1 MTPDRVTAYLP
12 VFVGFLV
19 CVLFLAVWAAPQR
32 GTLSEFYVSDGRL
45 TPAHNG
51 LALFGDV
58 MSAAALLGSPG
69 LIALTG
75 FDGTLSVLGPAVSWV
90 VVLLLIVSAYHGKGQ
105 FTIGDRLARRL
116 RPRAVHLA
124 AGIATLLVC
133 LVYLTAQL
141 VGASALAVGILGSLG
156 HDMEQ
161 GMTVVLGAFMI
172 LYIVLGGMG
181 AATLIQ
187 TLKAVLLLAGGAALA
202 VAVLSR
208 FDWDAAA
215 LLNAAAGRSGHGE
228 RFLQPGLRFA
238 GGGGT
243 TMLDSASEQLA
254 LLVGAAGLPHL
265 LMRINTVPSRRD
277 ARRSVQ
283 YAALLTCAFYVA
295 AGVLGFGA
303 AALVGRDVIVAVSP
317 SGNTAVLLLAAELG
331 GSFLLSLVAC
341 LTFATVL
348 AVVAGVAL
356 AAAISVAHDIYGS
369 FVTRGTVSG
378 QRELFVT
385 RVAAVAVGTSATV
398 LASTARNLNVSF
410 LIGLAFAVAAS
421 AIVPA
426 LLYTMFWK
434 GFTTRGALWS
444 IYGGLAASVLLMGLS
459 PGMSGNPGA
468 LLPGVDFSVFPLHN
482 PAIVSVPVGFLL
494 GWLGSAPL
502 RGAHWKAPLEDRVT
516 TGVRARG

>member
-12 VFVGFLV
+12 VFAGFLV

-75 FDGTLSVLGPAVSWV
+75 FDGTLSVLGPAVSWI
-90 VVLLLIVSAYHGKGQ
+90 VVLLLVVERYHGKGQ

-141 VGASALAVGILGSLG
+141 VGASALTVGILGPSG
-156 HDMEQ
+156 RDMEQ

-172 LYIVLGGMG
+172 LYIVMGGMG

-187 TLKAVLLLAGGAALA
+187 TLKAVLLLVGGAALA
-202 VAVLSR
+202 LAVLSR
-208 FDWDAAA
+208 FDWDPGA
-215 LLNAAAGRSGHGE
+215 LLNTAAGNSGHGE
-228 RFLQPGLRFA
+228 RFLQPGLRF
-238 GGGGT
+238 GDGGT

-283 YAALLTCAFYVA
+283 YAALMTCAFYVA

-303 AALVGRDVIVAVSP
+303 AALVGTDAIVADHP

-331 GSFLLSLVAC
+331 GSFLLSLIAC
-341 LTFATVL
+341 LAFATVL
-348 AVVAGVAL
+348 AVVAGIAL
-356 AAAISVAHDIYGS
+356 AAAISLAHDIYGA
-369 FVTRGTVSG
+369 VITRDTASA

-385 RVAAVAVGTSATV
+385 RVAAVAVGTGATV
-398 LASTARNLNVSF
+398 LALIARNLNVSF

-426 LLYTMFWK
+426 LLYSMFWR

-444 IYGGLAASVLLMGLS
+444 IYGGLATAVSLVGLS
-459 PGMSGNPGA
+459 PGVSGNARA
-468 LLPGVDFSVFPLHN
+468 LLPGLDFSVFPLHN

-494 GWLGSAPL
+494 GWLGSAPF
-502 RGAHWKAPLEDRVT
+502 READWKAPLADRVT
-516 TGVRARG
+516 TGVPPRG